1 MHRQIPC
8 HPFGPGTFPFGQQ
21 RECPLYRSEYRQ
33 HTQQD
38 LLTVYGRPLFTKYI
52 QLNSVLYLIFVY
64 QLFADIFIWFAYSQ
78 NFTVLENIGTI

>member
-38 LLTVYGRPLFTKYI
+38 LLTVYGRPLANAMKIKENKNKEMNYI
-52 QLNSVLYLIFVY
+52 Y
-64 QLFADIFIWFAYSQ
+64 
-78 NFTVLENIGTI
+78 